1 MKTQIAKRSHVLFII
16 ISILLTACLLTVNI
30 SFAGPVRGRVSTNRH
45 VIIPGTVVA
54 KLPAR
59 HHSIQVRGA
68 HYFFANGIFYKKGPS
83 GFIVITA
90 PFGAII
96 TALPVGY
103 TTVIVN
109 DSDEY
114 FVYEGV
120 YYRKIP
126 AGYVVVETPAE
137 VIVTETPA
145 PEPASQVTSTDK
157 VIVTA
162 SALNLRT
169 GPGLQ
174 HPAVGQVRKGNTL
187 KVIGNAPGWLYVQL
201 PSGKFGW
208 VMEQLTARISTPPP
222 ASG

>member
-1 MKTQIAKRSHVLFII
+1 MKTQTAKRNHFLFII

-30 SFAGPVRGRVSTNRH
+30 SSAGPIKYKVASSRH
-45 VIIPGTVVA
+45 AFRPGTVVA
-54 KLPAR
+54 KLLAKHR
-59 HHSIQVRGA
+59 SIHVRGS
-68 HYFFANGIFYKKGPS
+68 HYFFANGIFYKKRSS
-83 GFIVITA
+83 GFIMVTV

-103 TTVIVN
+103 KTVIVN
-109 DSDEY
+109 GSKEY
-114 FVYEGV
+114 FVYRGV

-126 AGYVVVETPAE
+126 AGYVAETSD
-137 VIVTETPA
+137 
-145 PEPASQVTSTDK
+145 PEPASQGTSTDK

-174 HPAVGQVRKGNTL
+174 HPSHGQVLKGDTL
-187 KVIGNAPGWLYVQL
+187 KVLGNAPGWLYVQL

-208 VMEQLTARISTPPP
+208 AIKQFAAPILTSPS